1 MQRISSRMTFYY
13 KRVFPFV
20 MLGFVT
26 IFIAVTLFADKG
38 PPLPALLLPIAFVVI
53 GYFVMKKLVFDLVD
67 EAWDAGD
74 ALIIRNKGQED
85 HIPLSAIMNVNYSP
99 LVNPPRVTLTLRTP
113 SIFGDTV
120 TFAAPVRFVP
130 FASSPVINELI
141 RRVDDARRR
150 AR

>member
-20 MLGFVT
+20 MLGFVAL
-26 IFIAVTLFADKG
+26 FIALPFVVDKG
-38 PPLPALLLPIAFVVI
+38 PPLPAILIPIAFVVI
-53 GYFVMKKLVFDLVD
+53 GYFIMKKLIFDLVD

-85 HIPLSAIMNVNYSP
+85 RIPLSAIMNVSYTS
-99 LVNPPRVTLTLRTP
+99 LMNPPRVTLTLRTP
-113 SIFGDTV
+113 SLFGDTV
-120 TFAAPVRFVP
+120 TFAAPIRFVP
-130 FASSPVINELI
+130 FASSPIIDELI